1 MMSSTV
7 WTCLFLSPVTLHSV
21 SSVVSCC
28 RVASHCSGAKRVVI
42 VLVLYCRHTVDTC
55 PHSMKVLTT
64 LSAYTSYR
72 RMMTLTEGAL
82 EMKRARV
89 HWEHA
94 CLAIQTCLLG
104 FSLCLK
110 LAAHRDSW
118 YTW

>member
-1 MMSSTV
+1 MSSMV
-7 WTCLFLSPVTLHSV
+7 WTRLFLSPVTLHSV

-28 RVASHCSGAKRVVI
+28 RVTSHCSGARRVVI
-42 VLVLYCRHTVDTC
+42 VLVLYYRHTVDTC
-55 PHSMKVLTT
+55 SHSIQVLTT
-64 LSAYTSYR
+64 LPAYTSCR
-72 RMMTLTEGAL
+72 RMMTLTGGAL

-89 HWEHA
+89 RWEHA